1 MNQFNHA
8 HEWVLTKAGKFTD
21 KAALFPNS
29 VFIIGADTLKRI
41 LDEKFYLNRKDM
53 LNQLDLF
60 NSHNINFLVFGRKI
74 NNKFISLDSVTI
86 PDHIAK
92 RFSGFGEEIFRD
104 DISSTLIR
112 KEQE

>member
-1 MNQFNHA
+1 
-8 HEWVLTKAGKFTD
+8 
-21 KAALFPNS
+21 
-29 VFIIGADTLKRI
+29 
-41 LDEKFYLNRKDM
+41 M

-74 NNKFISLDSVTI
+74 NNKFIGLESVII